1 MNYKQAKKEYKISR
15 IKKSLRLM
23 KFGKFLLDIVAFLNK
38 VDTLNQKLIAILLG
52 FQYDIYVELYNL
64 SYNSEYLKK
73 ADKIADTVSIT
84 LDMVGE

>member
-64 SYNSEYLKK
+64 SYNSEYLEK

-84 LDMVGE
+84 LSMIGE